1 MVLENNL
8 TDKNKPYILSA
19 DSNLFTVSQ
28 ESPRAA
34 QLLSEYGLHC
44 ISCFFS
50 EFDTLEN
57 GAKLHGM
64 SDYEMNSMINEIN
77 EVLYREFAEF
87 KNKNHKS
94 QLHAQKI

>member
-8 TDKNKPYILSA
+8 TNNNASYVLNA

-34 QLLSEYGLHC
+34 QLLSDYGLHC

-64 SDYEMNSMINEIN
+64 SDEEMFSMINEIN
-77 EVLYREFAEF
+77 ELLKKEFNESKRS
-87 KNKNHKS
+87 KNKSSAFQSHK
-94 QLHAQKI
+94 

>member
-8 TDKNKPYILSA
+8 TDKNKSYVLSA
-19 DSNLFTVSQ
+19 DSNLFMVSQ

-57 GAKLHGM
+57 GAKIHGM
-64 SDYEMNSMINEIN
+64 SDEEMDTMISEIN
-77 EVLYREFAEF
+77 STLLKEFNESIRSRSSALV
-87 KNKNHKS
+87 HV
-94 QLHAQKI
+94 QK